1 MVSNYKTESEKDIKQ
16 LIEDHLSLVKKIS
29 WQIFGKVSNVV
40 EIEDIIQQGME
51 GLIHAAQKYSPHDG
65 VKFSQYAYLRIRGS
79 IIDFLRKNSN
89 LCRTTILKKKRI

>member
-16 LIEDHLSLVKKIS
+16 LIENHLSLVKKIS

-51 GLIHAAQKYSPHDG
+51 GLYPYHLFYH
-65 VKFSQYAYLRIRGS
+65 
-79 IIDFLRKNSN
+79 
-89 LCRTTILKKKRI
+89 